1 MAIIKSTKLYF
12 KEGGSDKVY
21 HAFIES
27 APGGFVVNFEFGR
40 AGTKLQ
46 TGTKT
51 TSPVD
56 ETQANAILEK
66 LIKEKTA
73 KGYKPE

>member
-1 MAIIKSTKLYF
+1 MAIIKSSKLYF
-12 KEGGSDKVY
+12 REGESDKVY

-40 AGTKLQ
+40 TGTKLQ

-56 ETQANAILEK
+56 ENQATSIFDK
-66 LIKEKTA
+66 LIKEKTT

>member
-1 MAIIKSTKLYF
+1 MVKCKKGRISMAIIKSSKLYF
-12 KEGGSDKVY
+12 REGESDKVY

-40 AGTKLQ
+40 TGTKLQ

-51 TSPVD
+51 T
-56 ETQANAILEK
+56 
-66 LIKEKTA
+66 